1 MAVDVLKAQEGD
13 DNGKSCRYFIPP
25 EGTVDVRRI
34 CSNCEHL
41 WCNAR
46 DDKYGTERSGM
57 SGGIGSY
64 FPSGKKTAV
73 IDSHT
78 LDKCP
83 NAART
88 EMLINQVDKL
98 ESKIA
103 ALASKEDLTGAFNSL
118 RDEQRKIAADAEDNN
133 RILQELQSAFMAAR
147 GLLTFVQWTLGIIGA
162 AGVAW
167 GVLTGKLQAP

>member
-1 MAVDVLKAQEGD
+1 
-13 DNGKSCRYFIPP
+13 
-25 EGTVDVRRI
+25 
-34 CSNCEHL
+34 
-41 WCNAR
+41 
-46 DDKYGTERSGM
+46 
-57 SGGIGSY
+57 
-64 FPSGKKTAV
+64 
-73 IDSHT
+73 
-78 LDKCP
+78 
-83 NAART
+83 
-88 EMLINQVDKL
+88 MLINQVNKL